1 MSSRPR
7 RQPTPSDPARRSP
20 LLDRARDRL
29 LSVLSWSPSPRLGLP
44 AASLAVAVPVLYA
57 LLAPGGILST
67 RSLPSAPRSPAPA
80 AGMRAPEAPEPSG
93 EPSVRAPTAAASPAN
108 DPFRASFDAMTSEL
122 EKAAAAQ
129 RWRTGLYV
137 KDLARG
143 YEWSYHAD
151 DLFPAASLI
160 KLPIMVGVFEKI
172 QRGQLSLYSKLKLRR
187 TTRMGGS
194 GSLKWS
200 RDGTTYTVRYLLEK
214 LIKESDNTA
223 MMLLLDEVGIGFLQ
237 QFFPQMGLVYTE
249 INPEGL
255 TLSSNFVRSE
265 NYTTAR
271 EMGTLL
277 ERIYR
282 GEVVNGFA
290 SELMLDILKRKR
302 ARSRLAKHLPPG
314 WQIAHKT
321 GLLRRSCHDAA
332 IVFSPNGDYVMVA
345 LTGRVDSYPTAKEF
359 IARLGRTTYK
369 HYRGDDGL
377 WAKAGG
383 GLAR

>member
-1 MSSRPR
+1 M
-7 RQPTPSDPARRSP
+7 
-20 LLDRARDRL
+20 RDGL
-29 LSVLSWSPSPRLGLP
+29 LSVLSWSPSPRQGLP
-44 AASLAVAVPVLYA
+44 LAALAVALPGLYA
-57 LLAPGGILST
+57 LMAPGGILST
-67 RSLPSAPRSPAPA
+67 RAVPAEPRLPAPA
-80 AGMRAPEAPEPSG
+80 AGMRSPVDPGAPAEASMGAPPSA
-93 EPSVRAPTAAASPAN
+93 APAAN
-108 DPFRASFDAMTSEL
+108 DPFRASFDAMTGEL
-122 EKAAAAQ
+122 EKAAAVQ
-129 RWRTGLYV
+129 RWRTGLYI
-137 KDLARG
+137 KDLQRG

-200 RDGTTYTVRYLLEK
+200 RDGTAYTVRYLLEK

-249 INPEGL
+249 INPDGL
-255 TLSSNFVRSE
+255 RLSSGFVRSE

-332 IVFSPNGDYVMVA
+332 IVFSPNGDYVLVT

-359 IARLGRTTYK
+359 IARLGKTTYK

>member
-44 AASLAVAVPVLYA
+44 AASLAVAVPVVYA
-57 LLAPGGILST
+57 LLAPGGVLST
-67 RSLPSAPRSPAPA
+67 RSVPAQPRVPASA
-80 AGMRAPEAPEPSG
+80 AGMRAPEA
-93 EPSVRAPTAAASPAN
+93 AAASPSISAPPEAAPPAN
-108 DPFRASFDAMTSEL
+108 DPFRASFDSMTAEL
-122 EKAAAAQ
+122 EKAAAGQ
-129 RWRTGLYV
+129 RWRTALYV

-255 TLSSNFVRSE
+255 SLSSDFVRSE

-290 SELMLDILKRKR
+290 SELMIDILKRKR

-345 LTGRVDSYPTAKEF
+345 LTGRVDSYPSAKDF

-369 HYRGDDGL
+369 HYRGEDGL
-377 WAKAGG
+377 RAKAGG
-383 GLAR
+383 GVAR

>member
-1 MSSRPR
+1 MALAAAGPALYALMAPGEIPMTGGVAFDTRAPAAPAAMR
-7 RQPTPSDPARRSP
+7 APGPTPSAF
-20 LLDRARDRL
+20 
-29 LSVLSWSPSPRLGLP
+29 
-44 AASLAVAVPVLYA
+44 
-57 LLAPGGILST
+57 APPPTTNG
-67 RSLPSAPRSPAPA
+67 AP
-80 AGMRAPEAPEPSG
+80 
-93 EPSVRAPTAAASPAN
+93 
-108 DPFRASFDAMTSEL
+108 DPFRAPFDAMTAEL
-122 EKAAAAQ
+122 ERTAASQ
-129 RWRTGLYV
+129 RWRTALYV
-137 KDLARG
+137 KDLQRG
-143 YEWSYHAD
+143 WEWSYHAG

-160 KLPIMVGVFEKI
+160 KLPIMIGVFEKI

-200 RDGTTYTVRYLLEK
+200 RDGTTYTVRFLLEK

-223 MMLLLDEVGIGFLQ
+223 MMLLIDEIGIGFLQ

-255 TLSSNFVRSE
+255 RLSSEQVRDE

-271 EMGTLL
+271 EMGSLL

-302 ARSRLAKHLPPG
+302 SRSRLAKYLPPG

-332 IVFSPNGDYVMVA
+332 IIFSPNGDYVMVV
-345 LTGRVDSYPTAKEF
+345 LTGRVDNYPTAKDF
-359 IARLGRTTYK
+359 IARLGRSTFKY
-369 HYRGDDGL
+369 YRGDEGPVV
-377 WAKAGG
+377 KAGG
-383 GLAR
+383 GFAR